1 MSNHWKELQNRLTE
15 IAALKEQLAAREA
28 SIIEILDIILKGSN
42 RTDEAYNRGWNDAI
56 NSAYTNIV
64 FSRRTK

>member
-28 SIIEILDIILKGSN
+28 SIIEILDILKGSN

-56 NSAYTNIV
+56 NSVRTNIV
-64 FSRRTK
+64 FSRRTS